1 MTQPAERILL
11 DTNVWLDAF
20 LPERA
25 PKSVARELI
34 ALALRANVG
43 LLYPVHVVAD
53 VFYLAFI
60 DIKRL
65 LRGQGPG
72 ELVAQAARTTAW
84 EYVNSMREVATAVGA
99 DNSDVW
105 LASKWEPLHGDIGD
119 NLVLAAAKRAQADYV
134 VTSDRQ
140 LLSHAALVGV
150 VAVPP
155 EDMLAVLKTLR

>member
-1 MTQPAERILL
+1 
-11 DTNVWLDAF
+11 
-20 LPERA
+20 
-25 PKSVARELI
+25 
-34 ALALRANVG
+34 
-43 LLYPVHVVAD
+43 
-53 VFYLAFI
+53 
-60 DIKRL
+60 
-65 LRGQGPG
+65 
-72 ELVAQAARTTAW
+72 
-84 EYVNSMREVATAVGA
+84 MREVATAVGA

-150 VAVPP
+150 VAVPS

>member
-1 MTQPAERILL
+1 MTRPAERILL

-25 PKSVARELI
+25 ERSAARELI
-34 ALALRANVG
+34 ALALKLNVD
-43 LLYPVHVVAD
+43 LLYPVHILPD

-65 LRGQGPG
+65 LRGQGSD

-84 EYVNSMREVATAVGA
+84 EYVNSMRETATAVGA

-105 LASKWEPLHGDIGD
+105 LASKWEYLHGDIED
-119 NLVLAAAKRAQADYV
+119 NLVLAASKRAQADYT
-134 VTSDRQ
+134 VTSDKR
-140 LLSHAALVGV
+140 LLSHAPLAGV
-150 VAVPP
+150 VAVSP
-155 EDMLAVLKTLR
+155 EDMLAVLRAPR